1 MRSTVLRLRANSLR
15 FFEVNN
21 LRFFED
27 ETSKNL
33 NFQGEVEAHISE
45 VFARPTSY
53 VLYILLQF

>member
-1 MRSTVLRLRANSLR
+1 MRSTVLRLRAHSLR

-33 NFQGEVEAHISE
+33 KFQGEVEASISK
-45 VFARPTSY
+45 VFAYPSPY
-53 VLYILLQF
+53 HFVM